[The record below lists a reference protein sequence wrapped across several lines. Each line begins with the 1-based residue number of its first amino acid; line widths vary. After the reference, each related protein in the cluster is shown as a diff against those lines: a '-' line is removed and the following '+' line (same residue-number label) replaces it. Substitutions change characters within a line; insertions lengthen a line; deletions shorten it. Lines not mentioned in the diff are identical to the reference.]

1 MLLLLLFDF
10 SIVYSNFVADYVY
23 NPIEARIRKAMREA
37 KRDRLIGASPML
49 PRPSARRVS
58 HGWVG
63 APEELRM
70 VKSNFLNYLHFGS
83 L

>member
-1 MLLLLLFDF
+1 
-10 SIVYSNFVADYVY
+10 
-23 NPIEARIRKAMREA
+23 MREA